1 MSSTKCIPFA
11 KTCIFCAI
19 AFLTF
24 YAISFYSKKN
34 LNSFCALVEGL
45 QQKNILDGEVCI
57 IKNNNVILHA
67 KSGSVMVNSPDKQSQ
82 FLIGSLSKQFTAVGL
97 LHTLHAIS
105 DGDSEAE
112 RFSFIEK
119 QLHKPLSQFLPSHSS
134 IWNGSMPAWAHKIT
148 LHHLLSHT
156 AGLANVIRDIFDT
169 TGFDGVRKQL
179 SVPHTPA
186 QIISLLIEKPLLFEP
201 GTSYAYSNEGYL
213 LLTEVIAVISGMPF
227 AQYIENLCHSIGM
240 TSTYHPNGGNWKQIK
255 EQQECSYL
263 LPELVYNPIDKEP
276 LLREPAAI
284 MWDDVSNACGAG
296 GIVSTVND
304 LITWNNAL
312 HKECIIL
319 PKALYALFTKPNLKN
334 YAYGIQNKNGILT
347 HNGELDSFFSKMSYI
362 PKEDLLIIA
371 LFHINADENIK
382 KTSYLLDNVL
392 KTVIPAESERNPLM
406 GKISAEL
413 DQKYPATRGAAL
425 IKKFEITA

>member
-1 MSSTKCIPFA
+1 MMKRNYMSSTKCIRFA
-11 KTCIFCAI
+11 KIYILCAI
-19 AFLTF
+19 AFLTLLSIF
-24 YAISFYSKKN
+24 FYSKKN

-45 QQKNILDGEVCI
+45 QKKNTLDGEVCI

-67 KSGSVMVNSPDKQSQ
+67 KSSSVMVNSPNDQSQ

-97 LHTLHAIS
+97 LHALYTIS
-105 DGDSEAE
+105 YGNSEAE
-112 RFSFIEK
+112 KFSFVEK
-119 QLHKPLSQFLPSHSS
+119 ELHKPLSQFLPANSS
-134 IWNGSMPAWAHKIT
+134 IWNNAMPDWAHKIT

-186 QIISLLIEKPLLFEP
+186 QIVSLLIEKPLLFEP

-213 LLTEVIAVISGMPF
+213 LLTEVIAVILGMPF

-240 TSTYHPNGGNWKQIK
+240 TSTYHPSRGNWKQIK

-276 LLREPAAI
+276 LLREPAPI
-284 MWDDVSNACGAG
+284 MWDDVSNARGAG
-296 GIVSTVND
+296 GIVSTVKD
-304 LITWNNAL
+304 LIAWNNAL
-312 HKECIIL
+312 HKEYIIL
-319 PKALYALFTKPNLKN
+319 PKPLYGLFIKPNLKN

-347 HNGELDSFFSKMSYI
+347 HNGELDSFSSKNALYTKRRFIDHCTISY
-362 PKEDLLIIA
+362 
-371 LFHINADENIK
+371 
-382 KTSYLLDNVL
+382 
-392 KTVIPAESERNPLM
+392 
-406 GKISAEL
+406 
-413 DQKYPATRGAAL
+413 
-425 IKKFEITA
+425 

>member
-1 MSSTKCIPFA
+1 MSSTKCMRFA
-11 KTCIFCAI
+11 KIGILCAI
-19 AFLTF
+19 AFFTL
-24 YAISFYSKKN
+24 YVLSFYKTKN
-34 LNSFCALVEGL
+34 LKSFCALVEGL
-45 QQKNILDGEVCI
+45 QQKNILDGEVCV
-57 IKNNNVILHA
+57 IKNNNVIIHA
-67 KSGSVMVNSPDKQSQ
+67 KSNTVLVNWPNESQ

-97 LHTLHAIS
+97 LHALYTIS
-105 DGDSEAE
+105 DGNSEAE
-112 RFSFIEK
+112 KISFAEK
-119 QLHKPLSQFLPSHSS
+119 QLHKPLSQFLPAHAS
-134 IWNGSMPAWAHKIT
+134 IWNNAMPNWAHRIT
-148 LHHLLSHT
+148 LHQLLSHT

-201 GTSYAYSNEGYL
+201 GTGYAYSNEGYL
-213 LLTEVIAVISGMPF
+213 LLSEVIATISGMSF
-227 AQYIENLCHSIGM
+227 EQYIENLCHSIGM
-240 TSTYHPNGGNWKQIK
+240 TLTYHPNRGNWKQIK

-276 LLREPAAI
+276 FLREPAPI
-284 MWDDVSNACGAG
+284 MWDDVSNARGAG
-296 GIVSTVND
+296 GIVSTVKD

-312 HKECIIL
+312 HKEYTIL
-319 PKALYALFTKPNLKN
+319 PKPLYGLFIKPNLKN

-347 HNGELDSFFSKMSYI
+347 HNGELDSFFSKMLYI

-371 LFHINADENIK
+371 LFHINIDETIK

-392 KTVIPAESERNPLM
+392 KTVIPGESERNPLM

-413 DQKYPATRGAAL
+413 DQKYPAMRGAAL
-425 IKKFEITA
+425 IRKFEITG